1 MSYII
6 TQAELEHFSAIELRA
21 LYHRIVTNLSKR
33 NLNIEDC
40 PLAKITLQN
49 ILRVLARKQALKYKT
64 SCF

>member
-6 TQAELEHFSAIELRA
+6 TQAELEHLNVIELRA
-21 LYHRIVTNLSKR
+21 LYHRLVADLSHR

-49 ILRVLARKQALKYKT
+49 ILRVIARKQATKPIIQ
-64 SCF
+64 